1 MATNARTLYLDSET
15 YRNLGLLAGLKRTSR
30 SSVIR
35 SMINEEFRL
44 TKQRHQLEE
53 QSAKQVDPEGIVLRP

>member
-30 SSVIR
+30 SSLLR

-44 TKQRHQLEE
+44 TQQRKGQREE
-53 QSAKQVDPEGIVLRP
+53 RASEQVHSRGTD

>member
-30 SSVIR
+30 SSLIR

-44 TKQRHQLEE
+44 TKQRKGQREE
-53 QSAKQVDPEGIVLRP
+53 RASEQVHSRGTD

>member
-15 YRNLGLLAGLKRTSR
+15 YRNLGLLAGLNRTSR
-30 SSVIR
+30 SSIIR

-44 TKQRHQLEE
+44 TKQRQSLPEE
-53 QSAKQVDPEGIVLRP
+53 RIGSKSTVPRR

>member
-30 SSVIR
+30 SAIIR

-44 TKQRHQLEE
+44 TKQRKRQPEE
-53 QSAKQVDPEGIVLRP
+53 RIGSKSTVPRR